1 MSKPVVIEVCIDSV
15 ASALAAEQGGAT
27 RVELCANLFEGGTT
41 PSAGCIARIRKQLS
55 IPLNVLIRPRGGDF
69 YYSDDEFEVMKYD
82 IQVAKELGV
91 DGVVIGMLQQDGSV
105 DKKRTKELVELAKPM
120 SITFHRAFD
129 MTPDPFLAME
139 EIIELGIHR
148 ILTSGQERTAFEG
161 ADLIAQLVEKAAQR
175 IIILPGGGITER
187 NLRKI
192 VANTGVRECHTSG
205 RKSIASTMTYQKSH
219 VFMGGEL
226 RLPEYSLSV
235 VDAEKIRTLGQL

>member
-1 MSKPVVIEVCIDSV
+1 MSKPVLIEVCIDSV
-15 ASALAAEQGGAT
+15 ASALAAQQGGAA

-41 PSAGCIARIRKQLS
+41 PSAGCIATVRKQLS
-55 IPLNVLIRPRGGDF
+55 IDLQVLIRPRGGDF
-69 YYSDDEFEVMKYD
+69 YYSDEEFEVMKYD
-82 IQVAKELGV
+82 IQLAKELGV
-91 DGVVIGMLQQDGSV
+91 NGVVIGMLHQDGSV

-120 SITFHRAFD
+120 NITFHRAFD

-139 EIIELGIHR
+139 EIIDLGINR

-161 ADLIAQLVEKAAQR
+161 AELLAQLVEKSAQR

-192 VANTGVRECHTSG
+192 VTKTGVTECHTSG
-205 RKSIASTMTYQKSH
+205 RKSITSTMTYQKSH

-226 RLPEYSLSV
+226 RLPEYGLSV